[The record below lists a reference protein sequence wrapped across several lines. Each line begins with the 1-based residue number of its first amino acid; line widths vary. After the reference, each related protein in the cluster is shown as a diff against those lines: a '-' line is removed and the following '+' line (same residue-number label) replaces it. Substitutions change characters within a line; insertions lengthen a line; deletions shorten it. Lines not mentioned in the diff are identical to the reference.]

1 MEVTPER
8 WQEIKKLLAAALERT
23 PEERTAYLDQAC
35 AEPELRREVESLLA
49 AHEEADTAFFVRAVG
64 TGEALVSG
72 VTLGSYTILER
83 LGAGGMGEVYQAQD
97 SKLGR
102 KVAIK
107 VLPGAVIYDAAHL
120 ARFRR
125 EARILASLN
134 HPNICTIYDVGEHDG
149 QHFIAMEFLDG
160 RTLKHLISGKPLSI
174 DQVLEV
180 GMEIAEALDAAHA
193 GEIIHRDIKPA
204 NIFVTKRG
212 HVKVLDFGLAKLL
225 PAGGAVNLSAAP
237 TASVP
242 ADLTQAGTAIGT
254 VTYMSPEQV
263 RGEELDART
272 DLFSFGVVL
281 YEMATGR
288 LPFRGE
294 TPGVVTEAI
303 LNRTPVGPVRLN
315 PDVPAKLEDVISKA
329 LEKDR
334 RLRYQ
339 HASEI
344 RADLQRLKRDSDTGR
359 AAVAP
364 GAAPLK
370 PVRKSIRWVPATGAI
385 ILAAILALGGWL
397 FFSRKAHALTNKD
410 TIVLADFTNTT
421 GDPVFDGAL
430 RQGLSVQLEQSPFLS
445 MVSEQR
451 IQQTLRMMGRPADTP
466 LSPEIAQEVCQRTG
480 SAAVLEGSIAQIGAQ
495 YLLTLNAI
503 RCSNGDSLASTEAQ
517 AADKNH
523 VLGALGN
530 VASEMRNK
538 LGESLSSV
546 QQFDTPLE
554 QATTTSL
561 EALKAYSLGRKAMAE
576 ADYTA
581 AVPLFQRAISFD
593 PNFAMAYARGGMSY
607 SNLGEPTL
615 ASENILKAYGLRDR
629 VSDSEKFY
637 IESHYYHVGVGD
649 LEKARQVYELWAQT
663 YPRDW
668 VPVID
673 LYGIDVQIGQY
684 DKALDEARE
693 VLRLTPTA
701 EAYDAIATS
710 LLSMNRLEEA
720 KSVAEE
726 ARMKTFDSSQLHA
739 LLYEIAF
746 LRNDTA
752 EMARQVA
759 WWEDKAAGENVP
771 LALEASTAAYSG
783 KLEQARDLSR
793 QAVAAAENAQEEE
806 LAARYETDAAWREAL
821 FGNAA
826 EAKSLAAAA
835 LSLSSGQNVQYGAA
849 MAYALAGDTS
859 RAETIAKDLDSQ
871 RPQDTVVQLGLL
883 PTIRAQLAI
892 ARKDPSRAIDVLQAM
907 RSGGSP
913 FSGGV
918 CYASICDSFYVRGE
932 AYLEAR
938 QGNEAAAEFQQI
950 LDRGGVVQN
959 QPIGALAHL
968 GLARAYVLQGDN
980 AKARAAY
987 QDFLTLW
994 KDADPDIPI
1003 LEQAKA
1009 EYAKLQ

>member
-1 MEVTPER
+1 VTTER
-8 WQEIKKLLAAALERT
+8 WQKIKKVLAGALERA
-23 PEERTAYLDQAC
+23 PGERTAYLDQAC
-35 AEPELRREVESLLA
+35 ADSEIRREVESLLA
-49 AHEEADTAFFVRAVG
+49 AHEQADTALSVGAVG
-64 TGEALVSG
+64 TGQALVSG
-72 VTLGSYTILER
+72 MTLGSYTVLER
-83 LGAGGMGEVYQAQD
+83 LGAGGMGEVYEAQD

-107 VLPGAVIYDAAHL
+107 VLPPALVYDAAQL

-134 HPNICTIYDVGEHDG
+134 HRNICTIYDVGEHDG
-149 QHFIAMEFLDG
+149 RQFIAMEFLDG
-160 RTLKHLISGKPLSI
+160 RTLKHLISGKPLAME
-174 DQVLEV
+174 QVLEL
-180 GMEIAEALDAAHA
+180 GAEIAEALDAAHA

-204 NIFVTKRG
+204 NIFVTKRD
-212 HVKVLDFGLAKLL
+212 HVKVLDFGLAKLA
-225 PAGGAVNLSAAP
+225 PPGGPSNLSAAP

-242 ADLTQAGTAIGT
+242 AELTQLGAAMGTIA
-254 VTYMSPEQV
+254 YMSPEQV

-281 YEMATGR
+281 YEMSTGF

-294 TPGVVTEAI
+294 TPGAI
-303 LNRTPVGPVRLN
+303 AAATLNRAPVAPARLN
-315 PDVPAKLEDVISKA
+315 PDVPAKLEEVIAKA

-344 RADLQRLKRDSDTGR
+344 RTDLQRLKRDSDSGR
-359 AAVAP
+359 AA
-364 GAAPLK
+364 AAAQVESKSP
-370 PVRKSIRWVPATGAI
+370 RKSIRWLPAAGAI
-385 ILAAILALGGWL
+385 VLAAILAVGGWL
-397 FFSRKAHALTNKD
+397 FFSRKTHALTNKD

-421 GDPVFDGAL
+421 GDPVFDDAL

-445 MVSEQR
+445 LISEQR
-451 IQQTLRMMGRPADTP
+451 IQQTLRMMGRPSDTA
-466 LSPEIAQEVCQRTG
+466 LLPEIAQEVCQRTA
-480 SAAVLEGSIAQIGAQ
+480 SAAVLEGSIAQVGAQ
-495 YLLTLNAI
+495 YLLTLSAV
-503 RCSNGDSLASTEAQ
+503 RCSTGDSLASTEAQ

-523 VLGALGN
+523 VLGALGSA
-530 VASEMRNK
+530 ASEMRNK

-546 QQFDTPLE
+546 QEFDTPLE

-561 EALKAYSLGRKAMAE
+561 EALKAYSLGRKGMAE
-576 ADYTA
+576 GDYVA
-581 AVPLFQRAISFD
+581 SASFFERAISLD

-615 ASENILKAYGLRDR
+615 GAENILKAYGLRDR

-637 IESHYYHVGVGD
+637 IESHYYHVSVGD

-673 LYGIDVQIGQY
+673 LYGIYFRIGQY

-701 EAYDAIATS
+701 EAYNAIATS

-726 ARMKTFDSSQLHA
+726 ASTKTFDSSNLHA
-739 LLYEIAF
+739 ILYEIAF

-759 WWEDKAAGENVP
+759 WWEGKAGGQDVP
-771 LALEASTAAYSG
+771 LALEAETAAYSG
-783 KLEQARDLSR
+783 KLEQARDFSGR
-793 QAVAAAENAQEEE
+793 AVEAARNAGEKE

-826 EAKSLAAAA
+826 EAKRLADAA
-835 LSLSSGQNVQYGAA
+835 LDLSSGQNVQYGAA
-849 MAYALAGDTS
+849 MAYATEGDTA
-859 RAETIAKDLDSQ
+859 RTETIAKDLASQ
-871 RPQDTVVQLGLL
+871 RPQDTVVQLGFL
-883 PTIRAQLAI
+883 PTIRAQI
-892 ARKDPSRAIDVLQAM
+892 AFSRKDPSRAIDALQAM
-907 RSGGSP
+907 HSGGSP

-918 CYASICDSFYVRGE
+918 CYVSICDPFYVRGE
-932 AYLEAR
+932 AYLAAR
-938 QGNEAAAEFQQI
+938 QGSEAVAEFQQI
-950 LDRGGVVQN
+950 IDRGGIVQN

-968 GLARAYVLQGDN
+968 GLARAYAMQGDT

-1003 LEQAKA
+1003 LQQAKA
-1009 EYAKLQ
+1009 EYAKLQP

>member
-1 MEVTPER
+1 MTPER

-23 PEERTAYLDQAC
+23 PEGRAAYLDQAC
-35 AEPELRREVESLLA
+35 AEPEMRREVESLLA
-49 AHEEADTAFFVRAVG
+49 AHEQADTAFFVRAVG

-107 VLPGAVIYDAAHL
+107 VLPAALVYDAAHL

-160 RTLKHLISGKPLSI
+160 HTLKHLISGKPLSI
-174 DQVLEV
+174 EQVLEV

-225 PAGGAVNLSAAP
+225 PSDGAANLSAAP

-242 ADLTQAGTAIGT
+242 ADLTKAGTAIGT
-254 VTYMSPEQV
+254 VAYMSPEQV

-288 LPFRGE
+288 PPFRGE

-339 HASEI
+339 HASEM

-364 GAAPLK
+364 GTGGLK
-370 PVRKSIRWVPATGAI
+370 PARKSIRWAAGAI
-385 ILAAILALGGWL
+385 ILAAMLALGGWL
-397 FFSRKAHALTNKD
+397 FFSRKAHPLTDKD

-421 GDPVFDGAL
+421 GDTVFDGAL

-451 IQQTLRMMGRPADTP
+451 IQQTLRMMDRPSDTP
-466 LSPEIAQEVCQRTG
+466 LSPEIAQEVCQRTA

-530 VASEMRNK
+530 AASEMRNK

-554 QATTTSL
+554 QATTPSL
-561 EALKAYSLGRKAMAE
+561 EALQAYSLGRRAMLGG
-576 ADYTA
+576 DYSSA
-581 AVPLFQRAISFD
+581 AALFERAIRLD
-593 PNFAMAYARGGMSY
+593 PNFAMAYARAGTSY
-607 SNLGEPTL
+607 ANFGEPTL
-615 ASENILKAYGLRDR
+615 GSAYSRKAYELRDR
-629 VSDSEKFY
+629 VSEPEKFY
-637 IESHYYHVGVGD
+637 IEGHYYEVGTGD
-649 LEKARQVYELWAQT
+649 LEKARQAYELWAQT

-673 LYGIDVQIGQY
+673 LREIYSQFGQY

-693 VLRLTPTA
+693 ALRLAPNG
-701 EAYDAIATS
+701 ENYFGLVAYYV
-710 LLSMNRLEEA
+710 SMNRLVEA
-720 KSVAEE
+720 QSLAEE
-726 ARMKTFDSSQLHA
+726 ARTKAFDSPQLHV

-759 WWEDKAAGENVP
+759 WWEGKAGAQYVP
-771 LALEASTAAYSG
+771 LALEAKTAAYSG
-783 KLEQARDLSR
+783 RLAQARDFSR
-793 QAVAAAENAQEEE
+793 RAVAEAERAEEKE
-806 LAARYETDAAWREAL
+806 LAARYETDAARWEAL

-826 EAKSLAAAA
+826 EAKTLAAAA
-835 LSLSSGQNVQYGAA
+835 LGVSDGREVQFGAA
-849 MAYALAGDTS
+849 MAFALAGDTA
-859 RAETIAKDLDSQ
+859 RAETITEDLAT
-871 RPQDTVVQLGLL
+871 RHPQDTRVQLAYL
-883 PTIRAQLAI
+883 PVIHAQVAI
-892 ARKDPSRAIDVLQAM
+892 ARKDPSRAIDALQAA
-907 RSGGSP
+907 RSDGSVLTGGG
-913 FSGGV
+913 FSSAPR
-918 CYASICDSFYVRGE
+918 YDPFYVRGE
-932 AYLEAR
+932 AYLEAHE
-938 QGNEAAAEFQQI
+938 GGEAAADFQQI
-950 LDRGGVVQN
+950 LDHPGIALN
-959 QPIGALAHL
+959 EPIGALAHL
-968 GLARAYVLQGDN
+968 GLARAYAMQSDT